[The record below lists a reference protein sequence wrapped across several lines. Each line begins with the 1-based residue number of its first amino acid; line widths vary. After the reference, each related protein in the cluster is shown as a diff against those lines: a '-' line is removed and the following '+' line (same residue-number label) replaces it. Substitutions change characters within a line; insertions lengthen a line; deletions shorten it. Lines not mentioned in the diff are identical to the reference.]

1 MEQKTKTCADGF
13 VWLVVDHEQARKLY
27 KADAISLYTLYNDG
41 AEALIESEE
50 KLEES
55 IEKGLQTGIEVGF
68 LSDLSAAK
76 AAVTS
81 IAET

>member
-1 MEQKTKTCADGF
+1 MEQKTKTNADGF

-50 KLEES
+50 KLEET

-68 LSDLSAAK
+68 LYDLSAAK
-76 AAVTS
+76 SAA
-81 IAET
+81 ADRQE

>member
-1 MEQKTKTCADGF
+1 MEQKTKICADGF
-13 VWLVVDHEQARKLY
+13 VWLVVEHEQARKLY
-27 KADAISLYTLYNDG
+27 KADAISLYTLYNDES
-41 AEALIESEE
+41 EALIESEE
-50 KLEES
+50 KLEET

-76 AAVTS
+76 AAVAS

>member
-1 MEQKTKTCADGF
+1 MEQKTKICADGF
-13 VWLVVDHEQARKLY
+13 VWLVVDHEQVRKLY

-41 AEALIESEE
+41 SEALVESEE

-68 LSDLSAAK
+68 IPKLPA
-76 AAVTS
+76 TNGRR
-81 IAET
+81 

>member
-1 MEQKTKTCADGF
+1 MEQKTKICADGF

-27 KADAISLYTLYNDG
+27 KADAISLYTLYNDES
-41 AEALIESEE
+41 EALIESEE
-50 KLEES
+50 KLEET

-76 AAVTS
+76 AAVAS